1 MGKQILRQLKNLP
14 QKPGV
19 YFFKDSSG
27 KILYVGKARNFKKRI
42 YSYFSRRPDFT
53 SGVGIPTKSSGQ
65 NPKDL
70 GARLEKMIEEVAKIN
85 FVQTDSEIEALLL
98 EAELVKRYQPKYNV
112 RLKDDKGYLYLGIT
126 KNEDFARVFFARKPD
141 LVKIKAEYFG
151 PYTSADSLRKAIKF
165 LRRIF
170 PIRTCRKM
178 PKKVCLW
185 YHISRCG
192 GPCEGKISKTEYKK
206 IIRELKQFLKGRKKN
221 LQKTIE
227 SQMKAVAKSKDF
239 EKAAILRDRLF
250 ALKHLDKV
258 WMATRQVKEKIP
270 KRIEC
275 YDISNIMGN
284 EATGSMVVFA
294 DGQANKNQ
302 YRRFK
307 IRTVRGISDTEML
320 AEVLERR
327 FKRDDWPL
335 PNLIIIDGGVGQLN
349 VARKIVLEKSNL
361 NIPIVAIAKGR
372 KAALRP
378 EGRGRK
384 KDRLFFAGKKVL
396 TDKKLIQQIRDE
408 AHRFAIKYHRLLRSK
423 KVLGD

>member
-1 MGKQILRQLKNLP
+1 MRKQILKQLKNLP

-19 YFFKDSSG
+19 YFFKNSSG
-27 KILYVGKARNFKKRI
+27 KILYTGKAANLKKRVH
-42 YSYFSRRPDFT
+42 SYF
-53 SGVGIPTKSSGQ
+53 Q

-70 GARLEKMIEEVAKIN
+70 GARLEKMISQIVKID

-141 LVKIKAEYFG
+141 LEKVKAEYFG

-170 PIRTCRKM
+170 PIRTCAKM

-185 YHISRCG
+185 YHILRCA

-206 IIRELKQFLKGRKKN
+206 IIRELKQFLKSGKKN

-227 SQMKAVAKSKDF
+227 SQMKATAKSKDF

-258 WMATRQVKEKIP
+258 WMATRQIKEKIP

-275 YDISNIMGN
+275 YDISNIMGR

-294 DGQANKNQ
+294 NGQADKNE

-307 IRTVRGISDTEML
+307 IKTVAKISDTEML

-327 FKRDDWPL
+327 FKHKDWPL

-372 KAALRP
+372 A
-378 EGRGRK
+378 RK
-384 KDRLFFAGKKVL
+384 SKDRLFFAGRKVL
-396 TDKKLIQQIRDE
+396 TDKKLIQRVRNE

-423 KVLGD
+423 KILEED

>member
-1 MGKQILRQLKNLP
+1 MRKQILKQLKNLP

-19 YFFKDSSG
+19 YFFKDSSE
-27 KILYVGKARNFKKRI
+27 KILYTGKARNLKKRI
-42 YSYFSRRPDFT
+42 YSYF
-53 SGVGIPTKSSGQ
+53 Q

-70 GARLEKMIEEVAKIN
+70 GARLEKMIEKVAKID

-112 RLKDDKGYLYLGIT
+112 RLRDDKGYLYLGIT
-126 KNEDFARVFFARKPD
+126 KNEDFARVFFARKAG

-170 PIRTCRKM
+170 PIRTCARM
-178 PKKVCLW
+178 PEKVCLW
-185 YHISRCG
+185 YHISRCS
-192 GPCEGKISKTEYKK
+192 GPCEGKTSKTEYRK
-206 IIRELKQFLKGRKKN
+206 IIRGLKQFLKGRKKN

-227 SQMKAVAKSKDF
+227 SQMKSAAKKKNF

-258 WMATRQVKEKIP
+258 WMATYQVKERIP

-294 DGQANKNQ
+294 EGQADKNE

-327 FKRDDWPL
+327 FKRNDWPL
-335 PNLIIIDGGVGQLN
+335 PNLVIIDGGIGQLN

-361 NIPIVAIAKGR
+361 NIPIVAIAKGKNR
-372 KAALRP
+372 KN
-378 EGRGRK
+378 

-396 TDKKLIQQIRDE
+396 TDKKLIQQIRNE

-423 KVLGD
+423 RMLE

>member
-1 MGKQILRQLKNLP
+1 MDKQILKQLKNLP

-27 KILYVGKARNFKKRI
+27 TILYVGKAANLKKRVC
-42 YSYFSRRPDFT
+42 SYF
-53 SGVGIPTKSSGQ
+53 Q

-70 GARLEKMIEEVAKIN
+70 GGRLEKMIDQVAKID

-126 KNEDFARVFFARKPD
+126 KGEDFARVFFARKPD
-141 LVKIKAEYFG
+141 LAKIQAEYFG

-185 YHISRCG
+185 YHIDRCA
-192 GPCEGKISKTEYKK
+192 GPCEGKISKTEYRK
-206 IIRELKQFLKGRKKN
+206 IIRQLKQFLKGGKKN

-227 SQMKAVAKSKDF
+227 AQMKAVAKSKDF

-275 YDISNIMGN
+275 YDISNIMGD

-294 DGQANKNQ
+294 DGQADKNE

-307 IRTVRGISDTEML
+307 IKTVRGISDTEML

-372 KAALRP
+372 KKRN
-378 EGRGRK
+378 
-384 KDRLFFAGKKVL
+384 KDRLFFAGKKAL
-396 TDKKLIQQIRDE
+396 TDKKLIQRIRNE

-423 KVLGD
+423 RMLEE